1 MSVTVT
7 LSFKTS
13 RGQAKLS
20 ADLTGM
26 NFTEMTTEVEN
37 FFTAALAM
45 DSGIRKQK
53 EEFQKFSIPAIN
65 PVQMEHQQ
73 EEIMVIS

>member
-1 MSVTVT
+1 MSVIVT
-7 LSFKTS
+7 LSFKTT
-13 RGQAKLS
+13 RGRAKLS

-45 DSGIRKQK
+45 GSSIRKQK
-53 EEFQKFSIPAIN
+53 DEFQKFPIPATN